1 VANLGDHNNA
11 YFHKMVKASDAK
23 NKIRFNQEKKNRHLW
38 SEDGRKVEDIEE
50 IKSVVEE
57 NYKKLIGSSK
67 LLEVNGARIHHLIQA
82 RVVEVQMAEMIRE
95 VSAEEIKNTLFLMN
109 NSKSPSTDGFPVEF

>member
-1 VANLGDHNNA
+1 MWKAQEAYLKQKSRNKWLNLGDHNNA

-23 NKIRFNQEKKNRHLW
+23 NKIRFNQKKKKNRRLW

-67 LLEVNGARIHHLIQA
+67 LLEVNGDKEHFVLS
-82 RVVEVQMAEMIRE
+82 E
-95 VSAEEIKNTLFLMN
+95 
-109 NSKSPSTDGFPVEF
+109 